1 MNISYAVVGH
11 HSRQPQAEALAK
23 QLGGIVALDDG
34 SYGEQVNHDR
44 AWVAATTTDSDWS
57 VVLEDDAQPI
67 DSFRHQIHSVL
78 AAAPTPIAS
87 LYLGT
92 SRPPQYQRRIKRALA
107 QDTHWII
114 ADELLHHV
122 AVAIRTELVGKMLQ
136 SVECDP
142 LPADY
147 RIGRW
152 AREAGHQISYSNP
165 SLVEHAD
172 WPTVITHQDGQ
183 PRTQPRKAWN
193 VGSRDVWSTTTTHL

>member
-23 QLGGIVALDDG
+23 QLGGIVALDNG
-34 SYGEQVNHDR
+34 EYGEQVNHDR
-44 AWVAATTTDSDWS
+44 AWVAATTTNSDWS
-57 VVLEDDAQPI
+57 VVLEDDALPI
-67 DSFRHQIHSVL
+67 EDFDTQLRAAL
-78 AAAPTPIAS
+78 AEAPAPIVS

-92 SRPPQYQRRIKRALA
+92 SRPPQYQRRIQRALA
-107 QDTHWII
+107 KNTHWII
-114 ADELLHHV
+114 SDELLHHV

-152 AREAGHQISYSNP
+152 AREAGHQICYSNP

-183 PRTQPRKAWN
+183 PRTEPRKAWRLGN
-193 VGSRDVWSTTTTHL
+193 RPSWNNTTTHL